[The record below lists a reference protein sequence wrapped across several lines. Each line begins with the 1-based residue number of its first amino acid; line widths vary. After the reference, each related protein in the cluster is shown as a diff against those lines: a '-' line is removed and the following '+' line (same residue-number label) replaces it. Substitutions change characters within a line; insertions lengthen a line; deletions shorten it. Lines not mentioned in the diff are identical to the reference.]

1 MHSLIVDTCGTTR
14 SVLVEAS
21 DVEPLVQR
29 NHVSGGTM
37 YLEGP
42 RIWWDCVYRGTLY
55 LEGRDHIY
63 RRTMYHVWEH
73 VYEGTVCT
81 EGQP

>member
-1 MHSLIVDTCGTTR
+1 MGLC
-14 SVLVEAS
+14 
-21 DVEPLVQR
+21 VQR
-29 NHVSGGTM
+29 DLVSGLSWLSWLKPQMWNHLYRGTM

-42 RIWWDCVYRGTLY
+42 RIWWDSVYRGTLY
-55 LEGRDHIY
+55 LEGRDH
-63 RRTMYHVWEH
+63 VWER